1 MSRLGTTAPLL
12 RAAVEEL
19 HLLDRDYFRFLR
31 RLLEASPRVYAA
43 RKLRRTEPS
52 PAKSSASVAAAPA
65 APPAAGT
72 SPVVGPLAEGTPIE
86 GPGSPAVCAG
96 GADAGA
102 AAGAGSGRAGAGSG
116 AAAGAGAASM
126 SGMSGGGHALGG
138 GGEGPTSGA
147 GGGRGGAYTR
157 TDDAERFTLGTLSLA
172 LQFLFRVCGKI
183 FLLLQTDLRAY
194 A

>member
-1 MSRLGTTAPLL
+1 MASCSVLIGTTAPLL
-12 RAAVEEL
+12 HAAVEEL

-31 RLLEASPRVYAA
+31 RLVEASPRVYAA

-65 APPAAGT
+65 APPAPGT
-72 SPVVGPLAEGTPIE
+72 SPVGPLAEGTPVE
-86 GPGSPAVCAG
+86 GPGSPACAG
-96 GADAGA
+96 SGADAGA
-102 AAGAGSGRAGAGSG
+102 AAGAGSGRVGVGSG
-116 AAAGAGAASM
+116 AAAGAGAACM

-147 GGGRGGAYTR
+147 GRGRGGAYTR

-183 FLLLQTDLRAY
+183 FPGPAE
-194 A
+194 